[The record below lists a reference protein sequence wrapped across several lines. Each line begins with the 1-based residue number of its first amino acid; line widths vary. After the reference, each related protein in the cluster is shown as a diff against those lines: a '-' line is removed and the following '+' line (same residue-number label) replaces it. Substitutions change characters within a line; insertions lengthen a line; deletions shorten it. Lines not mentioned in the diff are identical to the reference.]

1 MARGLFQNNTS
12 VALSLATD
20 GFEAWRQNGSHGWLV
35 IATVLNL
42 NPSTRSKNSSQVLVT
57 ISPGFKQSVDLESF
71 LPPIADELKSL
82 AVGRS
87 GIHVAGSTERHT
99 LTAFALQVQRT
110 CQLVL
115 SSSTPLATMVG
126 APIAFKTLVACFGA
140 LTTTINRST
149 RAPVRRFIPS
159 PRLERL
165 VVRKRGSSTQG
176 LSSSKRRETDGVLST
191 SQI

>member
-20 GFEAWRQNGSHGWLV
+20 GFEAWRQNGSQGWLV

-71 LPPIADELKSL
+71 LPPIVDELKSL

-99 LTAFALQVQRT
+99 LTAFALQVTTDMPART
-110 CQLVL
+110 KLLNTTGHNGRCPNRFQDFSRVL
-115 SSSTPLATMVG
+115 WSTH
-126 APIAFKTLVACFGA
+126 
-140 LTTTINRST
+140 
-149 RAPVRRFIPS
+149 
-159 PRLERL
+159 
-165 VVRKRGSSTQG
+165 
-176 LSSSKRRETDGVLST
+176 
-191 SQI
+191 